1 MEVWVRGPWC
11 DGVGL
16 KVARRKVR
24 NETLEPVS
32 RFGCLRVSSIRE
44 TRLCSVLQVLA
55 AERRADSSIDWW
67 RIGVLALSS

>member
-24 NETLEPVS
+24 NETQEQPVS
-32 RFGCLRVSSIRE
+32 RFGCLREFNKRNEAVQ
-44 TRLCSVLQVLA
+44 CLA
-55 AERRADSSIDWW
+55 
-67 RIGVLALSS
+67 GLGC